1 MIHLMGAT
9 TQEAL
14 TIESSN
20 QSLSRIQAITVRHFR
35 NSKKNRQDLFHVNRR
50 FQHTCAFHENPL
62 GVK

>member
-35 NSKKNRQDLFHVNRR
+35 NSKK
-50 FQHTCAFHENPL
+50 
-62 GVK
+62 K